1 MKKITFIQLL
11 ADYIEMLPLEN
22 MTSYHIANN
31 IVEKCEDLGMSYRAE
46 NCDCPAGLEWRE
58 EDA

>member
-1 MKKITFIQLL
+1 MQMI

-22 MTSYHIANN
+22 MTAYHIANN
-31 IVEKCEDLGMSYRAE
+31 IVEKCEDLGMSYVSE
-46 NCDCPAGLEWRE
+46 KCDCPKVVEWG

>member
-1 MKKITFIQLL
+1 LKRINFVQMI

-22 MTSYHIANN
+22 MSAHHIANN
-31 IVEKCEDLGMSYRAE
+31 IVEKCEDLGMSYVSE
-46 NCDCPAGLEWRE
+46 KCDCPKAINWDE